1 MDHAKRLFRKAA
13 LDKMASPER
22 LDEMM
27 AVTAPA
33 GWWALGALGLILLS
47 AVLWSIFG
55 SIATKV
61 HGNGLL
67 IRGDAV
73 LDVSLGSSGRLEEIL
88 VTPGDVVQGG
98 QVLARVSQAD
108 LVLRIDNTRD
118 ELQTL
123 MEQTEKQSLST
134 GRILAQLQGQ
144 RRELE
149 EKAEV
154 QESMLERGLVTK
166 GTLLTTRAQLA
177 SVAQSIA
184 EQQAQRS
191 ARSNRLDEVQ
201 RELGE
206 LENQLAGTAEVLSP
220 YRGRVLE
227 LMVDPGNLVAPGMR
241 LLTLEA
247 MEGPIDA
254 IVYIP
259 AGEGKKV
266 KPGMAVRISPSTVK
280 REEYGFILGEVKKT
294 SEYPVTPEGMARVLR
309 NEQLVGSLTGETAPI
324 EVVTTLFPDAST
336 TSGFRWSSSEG
347 PPHEVF
353 TGTICEASVIVEEK
367 RPISYVLPIFK
378 EALGVS

>member
-27 AVTAPA
+27 VVTAPA

>member
-13 LDKMASPER
+13 LEKMSSPER

-33 GWWALGALGLILLS
+33 GWWALAALGLILVSTL
-47 AVLWSIFG
+47 LWSVFG

-88 VTPGDVVQGG
+88 VAPGDVVQGG

-123 MEQTEKQSLST
+123 MEQTEQQGLST
-134 GRILAQLQGQ
+134 SRILAQLQGQ
-144 RRELE
+144 RRELG
-149 EKAEV
+149 EKAAV

-166 GTLLTTRAQLA
+166 GTLLNTRAQLA
-177 SVAQSIA
+177 SIAQSIA
-184 EQQAQRS
+184 EQEALRS

-206 LENQLAGTAEVLSP
+206 LENQLAGTAEVPSP

-254 IVYIP
+254 ILYIP
-259 AGEGKKV
+259 AGDGKKV
-266 KPGMAVRISPSTVK
+266 KPGMPVRISPSTVK
-280 REEYGFILGEVKKT
+280 QEEYGFILGEVKKT

-309 NEQLVGSLTGETAPI
+309 NEQLVGTLTGEVAPI
-324 EVVTTLFPDAST
+324 EVVATLFPDETT
-336 TSGFRWSSSEG
+336 TSRFRWSSSEG

-353 TGTICEASVIVEEK
+353 TGTICSASVIVEEK

>member
-13 LDKMASPER
+13 LDKMSSPER

-27 AVTAPA
+27 TVTAPA
-33 GWWALGALGLILLS
+33 GWWALAALGLILVS

-88 VTPGDVVQGG
+88 VTPGDIVQGG

-123 MEQTEKQSLST
+123 MEQTEKQSFST

-154 QESMLERGLVTK
+154 QESMVERGLVTK
-166 GTLLTTRAQLA
+166 GTLLGTRAQLA

-184 EQQAQRS
+184 EQEAQRS

-227 LMVDPGNLVAPGMR
+227 LMVDTGNLVAPGMR

-266 KPGMAVRISPSTVK
+266 KPGMQVRISPSTVK

-309 NEQLVGSLTGETAPI
+309 NKQLVGSLTGETAPI
-324 EVVTTLFPDAST
+324 EVVTTLFPDSST
-336 TSGFRWSSSEG
+336 ISGFRWSSSEG